1 MISAL
6 ALRTCALR
14 ALQGNTLVGDAV
26 SDSTITPID
35 EALKASSSP
44 FIVVSTEDMEKSVQ
58 GRSVGSGAGK
68 IDLVL
73 EIGVAH
79 FLKVPATNDAE
90 ESIQVVIPQTDA
102 GVEIS
107 LDLIERQALRALEIG
122 GGAWGDLFRDL
133 CPEYGRLVSRRGAGA
148 DKGVKFAARQIVIE
162 CRPIFEPAFGVVP
175 EDGGIY
181 ARWLDALGEDA
192 EFAPLV
198 PAIRATIIGDVIP
211 DWRAL
216 GTIVGL
222 TLAEQNALRLGPFI
236 IPGEEPAELNKID
249 VQPDGYSIEE

>member
-1 MISAL
+1 MIAAL

-14 ALQGNTLVGDAV
+14 ALQGHTLVGQAV

-35 EALKASSSP
+35 DALKSSSSP

-58 GRSVGSGAGK
+58 GRSVASGSGK

-79 FLKVPATNDAE
+79 FLEVPATNDAE
-90 ESIQVVIPQTDA
+90 ESIQVVIPQTD
-102 GVEIS
+102 GGIEIS

-122 GGAWGDLFRDL
+122 GGTWGDLFREL
-133 CPEYGRLVSRRGAGA
+133 CPEYGRLISRRGAGA
-148 DKGVKFAARQIVIE
+148 DKGVKFAARQVVIE
-162 CRPIFEPAFGVVP
+162 CHTIFEPAFGVAP
-175 EDGGIY
+175 EEGGPY
-181 ARWLDALGEDA
+181 ARWLDALEEDA
-192 EFAPLV
+192 ELSALA
-198 PAIRATIIGDVIP
+198 PAIRATIIGEAIP

-236 IPGEEPAELNKID
+236 IPGEEPAELNEID
-249 VQPDGYSIEE
+249 VQPEGYSIEE